1 MQSVPQ
7 EKRRICVTTIHP
19 NAHVLAGFPY
29 APHSSLLDFLWGEP
43 ELLGAVQILL
53 ALITVGL
60 GAIFAVTS
68 TGVSQDFPLLLLTGY
83 PFWGPAVFIVAG
95 FLTLT
100 DKTLK
105 SKLVSRFCD
114 FCLIS
119 LLSSFHLISMRKAF
133 DAKVLAG
140 SRYAPRGRSA
150 HSSLPAQPLLPPST
164 CSFFPQVNG
173 NSCLSACWKP
183 FYIPRQS
190 VTPMNIV
197 SSLAAPAG
205 VILSVV
211 SYTQQHKLCQ
221 RPSLEGM
228 CVVGRTLLLG
238 LLSILF
244 IISIMEFSIAVT
256 IMSFRSRCW
265 AQADE
270 IVFFLPSDVTKKSQ
284 QPVQEENAQLQ
295 FDLQNDSS
303 HFDIP
308 LHTKTVFFGS
318 YAFFKLIH
326 SRSPLASQDRSP
338 PCKERPALS
347 PNGQDDLPLHV
358 KLSAGKIELKPLL
371 YTSEVRSPENVH
383 RHRVSTEE
391 QLKDEDLEYAVVHTS
406 KEQAQKFQEQD
417 LPPQAFPSP
426 PAEILPAVG
435 VLPPKSLLM
444 QAPPVQDMPSKSS
457 SFHIIEPS
465 NLTYKDSSSKDK
477 QSQES
482 RSKQSPHPDLKEE
495 NIQAQMQQ
503 FSEII
508 YQDILTEVVE
518 LTQEWKSKEKPNY
531 TKSSGRELSLNHR
544 NKGGK
549 SPRSLSLSPQAKR
562 GKSPRRKSLYQ
573 KIRALLFTKKHS
585 IDQKSQYTQTSEQ
598 FLDQHTEDWPAKGDQ
613 AEGAPMQPRQDSRQ
627 TASQSP
633 HWSPSD
639 SLSFAQQS
647 QDYGSQGWKNKDW
660 KVQERQHERQRSLN
674 WESQELLVK
683 GALKQS
689 SLYQKVQTQNTIAQH
704 GLGWQF
710 QDQQHWDKDQDFQSR
725 MMLKNT
731 MQIVSLQTRDISLK
745 GMNHRDQK
753 PTDTQSEDT
762 EPDYRPSSSQ
772 SVVQDTY
779 PTCLS
784 NMDFEQNTSVC
795 SGSTKDDLNVH
806 SISSSLKDDQQ
817 QSEDSG

>member
-105 SKLVSRFCD
+105 SKL
-114 FCLIS
+114 
-119 LLSSFHLISMRKAF
+119 
-133 DAKVLAG
+133 
-140 SRYAPRGRSA
+140 
-150 HSSLPAQPLLPPST
+150 
-164 CSFFPQVNG
+164 
-173 NSCLSACWKP
+173 
-183 FYIPRQS
+183 RQS

-482 RSKQSPHPDLKEE
+482 RSKQSPH
-495 NIQAQMQQ
+495 
-503 FSEII
+503 
-508 YQDILTEVVE
+508 
-518 LTQEWKSKEKPNY
+518 KPY
-531 TKSSGRELSLNHR
+531 
-544 NKGGK
+544 
-549 SPRSLSLSPQAKR
+549 
-562 GKSPRRKSLYQ
+562 
-573 KIRALLFTKKHS
+573 
-585 IDQKSQYTQTSEQ
+585 
-598 FLDQHTEDWPAKGDQ
+598 
-613 AEGAPMQPRQDSRQ
+613 
-627 TASQSP
+627 
-633 HWSPSD
+633 
-639 SLSFAQQS
+639 
-647 QDYGSQGWKNKDW
+647 
-660 KVQERQHERQRSLN
+660 
-674 WESQELLVK
+674 
-683 GALKQS
+683 
-689 SLYQKVQTQNTIAQH
+689 
-704 GLGWQF
+704 
-710 QDQQHWDKDQDFQSR
+710 
-725 MMLKNT
+725 
-731 MQIVSLQTRDISLK
+731 
-745 GMNHRDQK
+745 
-753 PTDTQSEDT
+753 
-762 EPDYRPSSSQ
+762 
-772 SVVQDTY
+772 
-779 PTCLS
+779 
-784 NMDFEQNTSVC
+784 
-795 SGSTKDDLNVH
+795 
-806 SISSSLKDDQQ
+806 
-817 QSEDSG
+817 